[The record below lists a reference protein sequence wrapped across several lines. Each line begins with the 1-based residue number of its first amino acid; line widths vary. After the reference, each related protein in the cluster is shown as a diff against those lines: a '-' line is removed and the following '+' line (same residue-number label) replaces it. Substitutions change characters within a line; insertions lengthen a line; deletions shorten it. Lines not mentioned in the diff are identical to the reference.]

1 MTSANAKTPAGLR
14 IDGAT
19 EQDVPL
25 LLALIRELAEY
36 ERLADQVVATEP
48 VMRESLFREPRG
60 AEAVIARVDGEP
72 AGYALWFYTFSTFLG
87 KRGLYLEDL
96 FVKPAW
102 RGKGIG
108 RALLAHLAG
117 EAIARDCGRLEWS
130 VLDWNEPAIGFY
142 KGLGAR
148 PMGEWTVF
156 RLAGEALNALAERGR
171 SVDR

>member
-1 MTSANAKTPAGLR
+1 VSSANAKTPAGLR
-14 IDGAT
+14 IDRAT

-36 ERLADQVVATEP
+36 ERLADQVIATEA

-60 AEAVIARVDGEP
+60 ADAVIARVEGEP
-72 AGYALWFYTFSTFLG
+72 VGYALWFYTFSTFLG

-102 RGKGIG
+102 RGKGVG

-117 EAIARDCGRLEWS
+117 EAVARDCGRLEWS

-156 RLAGEALNALAERGR
+156 RLTGEALNALAERA
-171 SVDR
+171 VDR

>member
-1 MTSANAKTPAGLR
+1 VSSAPADTPAGLR

-19 EQDVPL
+19 EADVPL
-25 LLALIRELAEY
+25 LLALIKELAEY
-36 ERLADQVVATEP
+36 ERLADQVVATE
-48 VMRESLFREPRG
+48 VRMRESLFSEPRA
-60 AEAVIARVDGEP
+60 AEAVIARVGDDP
-72 AGYALWFYTFSTFLG
+72 VGYALWFYTYSTFLG
-87 KRGLYLEDL
+87 RRGLYLEDL

-117 EAIARDCGRLEWS
+117 EAVARDCGRLEWS

-148 PMGEWTVF
+148 PMDEWTVF
-156 RLAGEALNALAERGR
+156 RLSDQALNRLAERKNQR
-171 SVDR
+171 